1 MHFEIILNSKH
12 FEIIQHMKASDK
24 VRETLGF
31 ILFDH
36 QSFIKK
42 EGEQITFAQVVR
54 DGFADWICR
63 KNDWIVK
70 FTYNELKEPDS
81 NTFVFW
87 QQNRNRFAAATILYV
102 LIPFYKFKGNK
113 PDKHGELIL
122 ELLDCLVNDKI
133 VRQEKIKELDLQYYW
148 HNEFS
153 LYLKKTLELL
163 DMSDADF
170 LKLDDV
176 EDWLNA

>member
-1 MHFEIILNSKH
+1 
-12 FEIIQHMKASDK
+12 MKTSDK
-24 VRETLGF
+24 VRATLGF
-31 ILFDH
+31 ILFD
-36 QSFIKK
+36 QGSFIKK

-54 DGFADWICR
+54 DGFADWINK
-63 KNDWIVK
+63 KNDWIVR

-81 NTFVFW
+81 NTFVFRF
-87 QQNRNRFAAATILYV
+87 QNRNRFAAATILYV

-113 PDKHGELIL
+113 QDNHGELIL
-122 ELLDCLVNDKI
+122 ELLDCLVIDKM
-133 VRQEKIKELDLQYYW
+133 VCQEKIKELDLQYYW

-163 DMSDADF
+163 NMTDADF

-176 EDWLNA
+176 WFGNKN